1 MSILSRS
8 YASKREYLR
17 LFLVCAFPVH
27 VWAIIN
33 LLNSVPSLIL
43 EMNALQLMSVASYV
57 FVFALFESFLVF
69 IALIL
74 ASLLLPA
81 EYFTARLLP
90 VGAMIVL
97 TASISVILIH
107 LYDTWQ
113 LESIEFSLWAITWI
127 ILGLVAIAF
136 SAAWMG
142 RNHRL
147 LDAFRSGAERVSIL
161 SVVYISADLLGLF
174 LILIRNTS

>member
-1 MSILSRS
+1 
-8 YASKREYLR
+8 
-17 LFLVCAFPVH
+17 
-27 VWAIIN
+27 
-33 LLNSVPSLIL
+33 
-43 EMNALQLMSVASYV
+43 
-57 FVFALFESFLVF
+57 
-69 IALIL
+69 
-74 ASLLLPA
+74 
-81 EYFTARLLP
+81 LP